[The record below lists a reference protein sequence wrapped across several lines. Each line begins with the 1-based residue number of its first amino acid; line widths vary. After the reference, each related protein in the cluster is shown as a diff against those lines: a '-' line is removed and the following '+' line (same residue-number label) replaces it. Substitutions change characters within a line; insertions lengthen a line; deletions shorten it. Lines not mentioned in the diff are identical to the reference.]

1 MPEETA
7 KNRLEAENLQLR
19 QAVEELSIL
28 NEIAFAIGSQTEVD
42 KISELIVSKCTK
54 KIKAEQGCILLLS
67 EDQNSPFKTYVRKIE
82 HASKVIPIHL
92 GTTLM
97 GWMIKNQ
104 KPLIIND
111 LSSDKRFQN
120 LQVKEGNF
128 HSMLMVPLKLKN
140 KLTGLL
146 CLFNKEEEFSAE
158 DQRLLSI
165 IAVQS
170 AQVIENARQ
179 VEIEKKFQEME
190 KELLVAKEIQIRLLP
205 KEAPQV
211 DGFDIQGYT
220 LPTKQV
226 GGDYFDFIELPDK
239 NLGVAI
245 ADVSGKG
252 MPAALLMANFQ
263 ATLRNQSL
271 AKNSPSEMV
280 SNCNNLVCK
289 SVEKGQFVTFFWGAL
304 NASEK
309 SFTFVNAGHN
319 PPFIFDRKGEISRL
333 TDGGLI
339 LGLLENVPFEQK
351 KVKLSSGDLLLL
363 FTDGITEAMN
373 ETQAQFEEE
382 RLVKVVEESRN
393 LNSDQ
398 IIKKI
403 TQEVLSFQGL
413 QPQFDDLTLV
423 VIKVQE

>member
-1 MPEETA
+1 MPEETF

-82 HASKVIPIHL
+82 HKSQILPIHL

-111 LSSDKRFQN
+111 LSSDQRFQN

-128 HSMLMVPLKLKN
+128 RSLLMVPLKLKN

-146 CLFNKEEEFSAE
+146 CLFNKEGEFSAE

-190 KELLVAKEIQIRLLP
+190 KELSVAKEIQTRLLP
-205 KEAPQV
+205 KEPPQV
-211 DGFDIQGYT
+211 AGFDIQGYT

-226 GGDYFDFIELPDK
+226 GGDYFDFIWLERK
-239 NLGVAI
+239 MLGISI

-271 AKNSPSEMV
+271 AKVTPAEMV
-280 SNCNNLVCK
+280 FNCNNLVCK
-289 SVEKGQFVTFFWGAL
+289 SVEAGQFVTFFGGVL
-304 NASEK
+304 NPFK
-309 SFTFVNAGHN
+309 KTFTYVNAGHN
-319 PPFIFDRKGEISRL
+319 PPFIFSSKGEINRL
-333 TDGGLI
+333 SEGGLI
-339 LGLLENVPFEQK
+339 LGLLENAPYEQK
-351 KVKLSSGDLLLL
+351 KVNLNAGDLLVL

-382 RLVKVVEESRN
+382 RLIKVVQDHRTLSASE
-393 LNSDQ
+393 

-403 TQEVLSFQGL
+403 TQEVLTFQGL

>member
-42 KISELIVSKCTK
+42 KISELIVGKCTK

-92 GTTLM
+92 STTLM

-120 LQVKEGNF
+120 LGVKEGNF
-128 HSMLMVPLKLKN
+128 QSLLMVPLKLKN
-140 KLTGLL
+140 KLSGLL
-146 CLFNKEEEFSAE
+146 CLFNKEDEFSPE

-179 VEIEKKFQEME
+179 AEIETKFQEME
-190 KELLVAKEIQIRLLP
+190 RELLVAKEIQTRLLP
-205 KEAPQV
+205 KGAPQIE
-211 DGFDIQGYT
+211 GFDIQGYT

-226 GGDYFDFIELPDK
+226 GGDYFDFIELEDK
-239 NLGVAI
+239 QLGVAI

-271 AKNSPSEMV
+271 AKISPAEMV
-280 SNCNNLVCK
+280 VNCNNSVCK
-289 SVEKGQFVTFFWGAL
+289 SVEPGRFVTFFWGAL
-304 NASEK
+304 NCREK
-309 SFTFVNAGHN
+309 SFTYVNAGHN
-319 PPFIFDRKGEISRL
+319 PPFIFNKKGEISRL
-333 TDGGLI
+333 SDGGLI
-339 LGLLENVPFEQK
+339 LGILENSAYGQK
-351 KVKLSSGDLLLL
+351 KVKLNPGDLLLL

-382 RLVKVVEESRN
+382 RLIKVVEESRN

-403 TQEVLSFQGL
+403 TQEVLVFQGL

-423 VIKVQE
+423 VIKVKE

>member
-1 MPEETA
+1 MPEETF
-7 KNRLEAENLQLR
+7 KNRLEAENLQLK

-67 EDQNSPFKTYVRKIE
+67 EDQASPFKTYVRKIE

-92 GTTLM
+92 STTLM

-104 KPLIIND
+104 KPFIIND
-111 LSSDKRFQN
+111 LKSDKRFQS
-120 LQVKEGNF
+120 LEKQDF
-128 HSMLMVPLKLKN
+128 RSLLMVPLKLKN

-146 CLFNKEEEFSAE
+146 CIFNKEGEFSPE

-170 AQVIENARQ
+170 AQVIENARLA
-179 VEIEKKFQEME
+179 EEEKKLQEIE
-190 KELLVAKEIQIRLLP
+190 KELLVAKEIQARLLP
-205 KEAPQV
+205 KEAPKI

-271 AKNSPSEMV
+271 TKISPSEMV

-304 NASEK
+304 NTSEK

-319 PPFIFDRKGEISRL
+319 PPFIFNKKGEISRL
-333 TDGGLI
+333 SEGGLI
-339 LGLLENVPFEQK
+339 LGMLENVPFEQK
-351 KVKLSSGDLLLL
+351 KVKLNPGDLLLL

-382 RLVKVVEESRN
+382 RLIKAVEESRN
-393 LNSDQ
+393 FNSDQ

-403 TQEVLSFQGL
+403 AQEVLAFQGL

-423 VIKVQE
+423 VIKVKE

>member
-1 MPEETA
+1 MPEETF

-19 QAVEELSIL
+19 QAVEELSLL
-28 NEIAFAIGSQTEVD
+28 NEIAFAIRSQTEVD

-67 EDQNSPFKTYVRKIE
+67 EDESSPFKTYVRKIE
-82 HASKVIPIHL
+82 HTSKVIPIHL
-92 GTTLM
+92 STTLM

-104 KPLIIND
+104 KPFIIDD
-111 LSSDKRFQN
+111 LKSDKRFQT
-120 LQVKEGNF
+120 LDRRDF
-128 HSMLMVPLKLKN
+128 RSLLMVPLKLKN

-146 CLFNKEEEFSAE
+146 CLFNKEGEFTAE

-170 AQVIENARQ
+170 AQVIENARLA
-179 VEIEKKFQEME
+179 EEEKKLQEIE
-190 KELLVAKEIQIRLLP
+190 KELLVAKEIQTRLLP
-205 KEAPQV
+205 KEAPKI
-211 DGFDIQGYT
+211 DGFDIKGYT

-226 GGDYFDFIELPDK
+226 GGDYFDFIWLERK
-239 NLGVAI
+239 MLGISI

-271 AKNSPSEMV
+271 AKISPAEMV
-280 SNCNNLVCK
+280 FNCNNLVCK
-289 SVEKGQFVTFFWGAL
+289 SVEPGQFVTFFGGVL
-304 NASEK
+304 NPFK
-309 SFTFVNAGHN
+309 KTFTYVNAGHN
-319 PPFIFDRKGEISRL
+319 PPFIFNSNGEINRL
-333 TDGGLI
+333 SEGGLI
-339 LGLLENVPFEQK
+339 LGLLENSPYEQK
-351 KVKLSSGDLLLL
+351 KVNLNPGDLLVL

-382 RLVKVVEESRN
+382 RLIKVVQQNRN
-393 LNSDQ
+393 LSSEA

-403 TQEVLSFQGL
+403 TQEVLAFQGL

>member
-67 EDQNSPFKTYVRKIE
+67 EDQNSPFKTYIRKIE
-82 HASKVIPIHL
+82 HKTEMIPIHL

-111 LSSDKRFQN
+111 LKNDKRFQS
-120 LQVKEGNF
+120 LDPGDF
-128 HSMLMVPLKLKN
+128 HSLLMVPLKLKN
-140 KLTGLL
+140 KFTGVL
-146 CLFNKEEEFSAE
+146 CLFNKDGEFSSDQ

-165 IAVQS
+165 IAVSS

-179 VEIEKKFQEME
+179 AEIEKKFQEME
-190 KELLVAKEIQIRLLP
+190 RELLVAKEIQIRLLP
-205 KEAPQV
+205 KEPPQV

-280 SNCNNLVCK
+280 SNCNNLVCR

-304 NASEK
+304 NCQEK
-309 SFTFVNAGHN
+309 SFNYVNAGHN
-319 PPFIFDRKGEISRL
+319 PPFIFNKRGEITRL

-351 KVKLSSGDLLLL
+351 KVKLNSGDLLLL

-382 RLVKVVEESRN
+382 RLIKVVEENRLS
-393 LNSDQ
+393 SADQ

-403 TQEVLSFQGL
+403 TQEVLAFQGL

-423 VIKVQE
+423 VIKVKE

>member
-1 MPEETA
+1 MPGETF

-67 EDQNSPFKTYVRKIE
+67 EDQNSPFKTYIRKIE
-82 HASKVIPIHL
+82 RKSQVLPIHL
-92 GTTLM
+92 STHVM

-111 LSSDKRFQN
+111 FKSDKRFQT
-120 LQVKEGNF
+120 LEPGELR
-128 HSMLMVPLKLKN
+128 SLLMVPLKLKN
-140 KLTGLL
+140 KVTGVL
-146 CLFNKEEEFSAE
+146 CLFNKEEKFSAE

-170 AQVIENARQ
+170 AQVIENARLA
-179 VEIEKKFQEME
+179 EEEKKLQEIE
-190 KELLVAKEIQIRLLP
+190 KELLVAKEIQARLLP
-205 KEAPQV
+205 KEAPQIA
-211 DGFDIQGYT
+211 GFDIQGYT

-226 GGDYFDFIELPDK
+226 GGDYFDFIGLDDK
-239 NLGVAI
+239 KLGIAI

-271 AKNSPSEMV
+271 AKISPAEMV
-280 SNCNNLVCK
+280 YNCNNLVCK
-289 SVEKGQFVTFFWGAL
+289 SVEAGQFVTFFGGVL
-304 NASEK
+304 NPSEK
-309 SFTFVNAGHN
+309 TFTYVNAGHN
-319 PPFIFDRKGEISRL
+319 PPFIFTRKGEITRL
-333 TDGGLI
+333 TEGGLI
-339 LGLLENVPFEQK
+339 LGLMENSPFEQK
-351 KVKLSSGDLLLL
+351 KVTLNPGDLLLL

-373 ETQAQFEEE
+373 ETQAQFEED
-382 RLVKVVEESRN
+382 RLTKVVQDHRQLSASE
-393 LNSDQ
+393 

-403 TQEVLSFQGL
+403 TQEVLAFQGL